1 MSNLKIF
8 VSSTCYDMHTIR
20 AQLRTLLTGL
30 GYEPVLSDQADV
42 LYDPRSHTHTSC
54 VREIEYCDMV
64 VVVIGSRFGGATIPK
79 ALELIDLT
87 RLTDWSRAENFAEDK
102 GKISV
107 TQAEVL
113 RAIQTGIPVFA
124 FVDSGVMRD
133 HLTYEKN
140 KAKSIIS
147 QIDFS
152 SIEKRET
159 APYIFEFI
167 NFLRLR
173 NENNSIFEFSR
184 FEDIE
189 IQIKKQWAGLFQ
201 RLLHEQRERAIET
214 RRIDNLSSQ
223 IADLKAA
230 VLGSISSN
238 ELKETAKGAIRYRL
252 MIDFLSSAASAATPF
267 VDTWTL
273 LVSQMSWEEIFT
285 TFGITE
291 IRAEARSRP
300 IGLHSVMLRVDGTY
314 YRVRLSIAGIAR
326 LGREWS
332 DFKEL
337 GKDAKEAIA
346 NAVIDSRQGRL
357 SFLVRFYN
365 EPYVEDTNSSQD
377 EDIEMDG
384 PGSQG
389 VSDSRILLTQEKFIE
404 ESIKNHLSAA
414 PSFKGMKF
422 LVDVQGKSVVIVVL
436 PSNLNGSSSQFTY
449 EYDSNPDG
457 KLTEVLG
464 KLTSS
469 IDTDLERLKVQRK
482 DLQANKSI

>member
-1 MSNLKIF
+1 
-8 VSSTCYDMHTIR
+8 MHTIR

-54 VREIEYCDMV
+54 VREIENCDMV

-102 GKISV
+102 GKISI

-113 RAIQTGIPVFA
+113 RAIQTGVPVFA

-140 KAKSIIS
+140 KAKPIIS

-173 NENNSIFEFSR
+173 NENNSIFEFAR

-189 IQIKKQWAGLFQ
+189 TQIKKQWAGLFQ

-238 ELKETAKGAIRYRL
+238 ELKETAKGAIRYRV
-252 MIDFLSSAASAATPF
+252 MIDFLSSAASEVTPF
-267 VDTWTL
+267 VDIWAL
-273 LVSQMSWEEIFT
+273 LVSQMSWENIFT
-285 TFGITE
+285 TLGITE
-291 IRAEARSRP
+291 IRSEARNRS
-300 IGLHSVMLRVDGTY
+300 IGGHTVMLRGDGTY
-314 YRVRLSIAGIAR
+314 FRVRLPMASVAR
-326 LGREWS
+326 LKREWS

-365 EPYVEDTNSSQD
+365 EPYVEDTNSNKD
-377 EDIEMDG
+377 EDIDIDG
-384 PGSQG
+384 SGSQG
-389 VSDSRILLTQEKFIE
+389 VAENRILLTQEKFIE
-404 ESIKNHLSAA
+404 ESIKNHLSTS

-422 LVDVQGKSVVIVVL
+422 LVDVQGKSVLIDVL
-436 PSNLNGSSSQFTY
+436 SSNMNGPSSRFSY

-457 KLTEVLG
+457 KLTEVLE

-469 IDTDLERLKVQRK
+469 IDTDLERLKSETEGPQS
-482 DLQANKSI
+482 N

>member
-1 MSNLKIF
+1 
-8 VSSTCYDMHTIR
+8 MHTVR

-54 VREIEYCDMV
+54 VREIENCDMV
-64 VVVIGSRFGGATIPK
+64 VVVIGSRFGGVTIPK

-87 RLTDWSRAENFAEDK
+87 RLADWSKAENFAEDK
-102 GKISV
+102 GKISI

-113 RAIQTGIPVFA
+113 RAIQTGVPVFA

-140 KAKSIIS
+140 KSKSIIG

-152 SIEKRET
+152 SIDKRET

-189 IQIKKQWAGLFQ
+189 SQIKKQWAALFQ
-201 RLLHEQRERAIET
+201 RLLHEQRERAVET

-230 VLGSISSN
+230 VLGSISSS
-238 ELKETAKGAIRYRL
+238 ELKETAKGAIRYRV
-252 MIDFLSSAASAATPF
+252 MVDFLASLASSTTPF
-267 VDTWTL
+267 VDVLTL
-273 LVSQMSWEEIFT
+273 LTSQKSWEDIFA
-285 TFGITE
+285 TFSITE
-291 IRAEARSRP
+291 VRTEARNRA
-300 IGLHSVMLRVDGTY
+300 IGVHSVMLRDDGTY
-314 YRVRLSIAGIAR
+314 YRVRLSGMGIAR

-332 DFKEL
+332 SFKDL

-357 SFLVRFYN
+357 SLLVRFIMK
-365 EPYVEDTNSSQD
+365 PMWRIRVLVKMKTLIWNSL
-377 EDIEMDG
+377 G
-384 PGSQG
+384 LKA
-389 VSDSRILLTQEKFIE
+389 LLKIGFC
-404 ESIKNHLSAA
+404 
-414 PSFKGMKF
+414 
-422 LVDVQGKSVVIVVL
+422 
-436 PSNLNGSSSQFTY
+436 
-449 EYDSNPDG
+449 
-457 KLTEVLG
+457 
-464 KLTSS
+464 
-469 IDTDLERLKVQRK
+469 
-482 DLQANKSI
+482 

>member
-1 MSNLKIF
+1 
-8 VSSTCYDMHTIR
+8 MHTIR

-54 VREIEYCDMV
+54 VREIENCDMV

-87 RLTDWSRAENFAEDK
+87 RLSDWSRAENFAEDK
-102 GKISV
+102 CKISI

-113 RAIQTGIPVFA
+113 RAIQTGVPVFA

-140 KAKSIIS
+140 KAKPIIS
-147 QIDFS
+147 EIEFS

-189 IQIKKQWAGLFQ
+189 TQIKKQWAGLFQ

-230 VLGSISSN
+230 VLGSI
-238 ELKETAKGAIRYRL
+238 
-252 MIDFLSSAASAATPF
+252 
-267 VDTWTL
+267 
-273 LVSQMSWEEIFT
+273 
-285 TFGITE
+285 
-291 IRAEARSRP
+291 
-300 IGLHSVMLRVDGTY
+300 
-314 YRVRLSIAGIAR
+314 
-326 LGREWS
+326 
-332 DFKEL
+332 
-337 GKDAKEAIA
+337 
-346 NAVIDSRQGRL
+346 
-357 SFLVRFYN
+357 
-365 EPYVEDTNSSQD
+365 
-377 EDIEMDG
+377 
-384 PGSQG
+384 
-389 VSDSRILLTQEKFIE
+389 
-404 ESIKNHLSAA
+404 
-414 PSFKGMKF
+414 
-422 LVDVQGKSVVIVVL
+422 
-436 PSNLNGSSSQFTY
+436 
-449 EYDSNPDG
+449 
-457 KLTEVLG
+457 
-464 KLTSS
+464 
-469 IDTDLERLKVQRK
+469 
-482 DLQANKSI
+482 